1 MYHILRGNRCFINP
15 RRLERVGF
23 FCPSSPSEFLKLWPF
38 LVEMALSKMMCMS
51 LAERGGAFGR
61 RPISSGSP
69 RSAAACSAGQL
80 VVFLSITTLLLCSNY
95 LLRFSHQRFRRFGCT
110 RVKLITVK
118 YHNYAK
124 TNEVSAL
131 SSIFV

>member
-1 MYHILRGNRCFINP
+1 MHVIG
-15 RRLERVGF
+15 GT
-23 FCPSSPSEFLKLWPF
+23 
-38 LVEMALSKMMCMS
+38 
-51 LAERGGAFGR
+51 GGAFGR

-69 RSAAACSAGQL
+69 RSATACSAGQL
-80 VVFLSITTLLLCSNY
+80 VVLLSITTLLLCSNY

-131 SSIFV
+131 SVHYIQYLYDLPIIAIPIFEHPGQDTSDTDGS